1 MSRKKTKTNDGN
13 ETPTEQKHGKANLET
28 VIPKKTTEKD
38 VEALNVR
45 RGEMTTE
52 GKTDLTGIKVGT
64 AEAAMKKAVVKKVL
78 ETRKVVEM
86 VVVTRNVERIE
97 KKNQYSRKCPEQNK
111 WISEI

>member
-1 MSRKKTKTNDGN
+1 M
-13 ETPTEQKHGKANLET
+13 
-28 VIPKKTTEKD
+28 IPEKTTEKD

-52 GKTDLTGIKVGT
+52 GETDLTGIKVGT

-78 ETRKVVEM
+78 ETRKVVENRLEM
-86 VVVTRNVERIE
+86 VVVTRNVEMIE
-97 KKNQYSRKCPEQNK
+97 KKNQFSRKCLEQNK